1 MLQKVRL
8 AAAVLA
14 VLIGA
19 VTPSLAQTRTGPIKV
34 VASFSILADMVR
46 TVGGDKV
53 QVQSLVGPDADA
65 HAYQP
70 TPADAKAVAAADIVV
85 VNGLGFEGWLGRLV
99 KAAESKATV
108 VTASQGIK
116 TVKAAGGHN
125 HGHGHGHRAADPHA
139 WQDVGRGQA
148 YVKNIAA
155 ALAKADAANAAIYQA
170 NAERYV
176 AELAQ
181 LDTWVKTE
189 LGAIP
194 AAKRKV
200 ITSHDAFAYFA
211 EAYGVSFL
219 SPVGV
224 STEKEPTAKDVAKLV
239 RQVKNTGVKAI
250 FVENMTDARLVEQLA
265 KEAGGVIGGTLYA
278 DALSKPGGMADSY
291 VKMVRHNVAVLR
303 DGMAKN

>member
-1 MLQKVRL
+1 MPRSTRI
-8 AAAVLA
+8 AVATLA
-14 VLIGA
+14 VITAFVAA
-19 VTPSLAQTRTGPIKV
+19 VTPSLAQTRTGPLKV
-34 VASFSILADMVR
+34 VASFSILADMVKA
-46 TVGGDKV
+46 VGGDKV
-53 QVQSLVGPDADA
+53 EVQSLIGADADA

-70 TPADAKAVAAADIVV
+70 TPADAKAVAGAQVVV

-99 KAAESKATV
+99 KSAESKAMV

-116 TVKAAGGHN
+116 TVKAAGGH
-125 HGHGHGHRAADPHA
+125 GHGAADPHA
-139 WQDVGRGQA
+139 WQDLGRGQT
-148 YVKNIAA
+148 YVRNIAA

-170 NAERYV
+170 NAERYL

-181 LDTWVKTE
+181 LDAWVKAE

-200 ITSHDAFAYFA
+200 ITSHDAFAYFSD
-211 EAYGVSFL
+211 AYGVSFL

-239 RQVKNTGVKAI
+239 RQVKSSGVKAI

-265 KEAGGVIGGTLYA
+265 KESGAVIGGTLFA

-291 VKMVRHNVAVLR
+291 VKMFRHNVAVLR
-303 DGMAKN
+303 EGMAKN

>member
-1 MLQKVRL
+1 MPRSTRI
-8 AAAVLA
+8 AVATLA
-14 VLIGA
+14 VITAFVAA
-19 VTPSLAQTRTGPIKV
+19 VTPSLAQTRAGPLKV
-34 VASFSILADMVR
+34 VASFSILADMVKA
-46 TVGGDKV
+46 VGGDKV
-53 QVQSLVGPDADA
+53 EVQSLIGADADA

-70 TPADAKAVAAADIVV
+70 TPADAKAVAGAQVVV

-99 KAAESKATV
+99 KSAESKAMV

-116 TVKAAGGHN
+116 TVKAAGGH
-125 HGHGHGHRAADPHA
+125 GHGAADPHA
-139 WQDVGRGQA
+139 WQDLGRGQT
-148 YVKNIAA
+148 YVRNIAA

-170 NAERYV
+170 NAERYL

-181 LDTWVKTE
+181 LDAWVKAE

-200 ITSHDAFAYFA
+200 ITSHDAFAYFSD
-211 EAYGVSFL
+211 AYGVSFL

-239 RQVKNTGVKAI
+239 RQVKSSGVKAI

-265 KEAGGVIGGTLYA
+265 KESGAVIGGTLFA

-291 VKMVRHNVAVLR
+291 VKMFRHNVAVLR
-303 DGMAKN
+303 EGMAKN